1 MQPTSITTAMQRT
14 SITTTA
20 MQPISITTAMQ
31 RTSITTATAT
41 TSSDNFAAA
50 TWNAATVQQQQQQQQ
65 HHHHVLVPHFATE
78 DTKKCWK
85 SKKRKE
91 KLKNFV
97 RQWLALFCEA
107 VDVVSVTRFSDS
119 MHFAK
124 NKKKLKIKRETF
136 YRFLNSSIFGGGE
149 ARLLIQ
155 QSEFESRR
163 SLQFILCKIVWKE
176 SKQTKE
182 RPRAVLVV

>member
-50 TWNAATVQQQQQQQQ
+50 TWNAATVQQQQQH

-78 DTKKCWK
+78 DTKNVEKAKKERK
-85 SKKRKE
+85 SWRISFD
-91 KLKNFV
+91 ND
-97 RQWLALFCEA
+97 WH
-107 VDVVSVTRFSDS
+107 S
-119 MHFAK
+119 FAK
-124 NKKKLKIKRETF
+124 QST
-136 YRFLNSSIFGGGE
+136 SSVWHDSAIGGGAE

>member
-50 TWNAATVQQQQQQQQ
+50 TWNAATVQQQQQQQH

-107 VDVVSVTRFSDS
+107 VEVVSVTRFSDS

-136 YRFLNSSIFGGGE
+136 YRFLNSSIFGGGGKLAFLSNNLSSNPAE
-149 ARLLIQ
+149 VYSLYYVKL
-155 QSEFESRR
+155 FEKNQNKQKRGR
-163 SLQFILCKIVWKE
+163 GLCW
-176 SKQTKE
+176 
-182 RPRAVLVV
+182 

>member
-50 TWNAATVQQQQQQQQ
+50 TWNAATVQQQQQQQH

-78 DTKKCWK
+78 DTKNVEKAKKERK
-85 SKKRKE
+85 SWRISFD
-91 KLKNFV
+91 ND
-97 RQWLALFCEA
+97 WH
-107 VDVVSVTRFSDS
+107 S
-119 MHFAK
+119 FAK
-124 NKKKLKIKRETF
+124 QSTSSVWHDSAIRCILQKIKRSLKSKERHF
-136 YRFLNSSIFGGGE
+136 IAFLIPPYLGGGSSPSYPTIWV
-149 ARLLIQ
+149 RIPPK
-155 QSEFESRR
+155 STVY
-163 SLQFILCKIVWKE
+163 IM
-176 SKQTKE
+176 
-182 RPRAVLVV
+182 